1 MIGNALPIPWLRSI
15 YSSSGPSGPKPFI
28 LKIDTNNT
36 AGGPNQPFGIFIDPS
51 YTYDYTVDWGDGTI
65 TSHTGT
71 SSHTYSTPDIYEV
84 KISGECPYIPQWNPQ
99 YGSNYI
105 IDIIQWGDV
114 EFKSLK
120 KTFKNCS
127 FLGNPDGSSITP
139 GVPLTATDTPTFAS
153 DFVFDGLYE
162 WAGDT
167 SLTSIPNLKNWQLP
181 STLTSLERCFYDM
194 NYFDSSVSDWD
205 VSHVGNFKSMF
216 FFCRNWKN
224 GGEDLDGW
232 EVGKNYVGDLNFDEM
247 FYYCEEVVDMKIW
260 KQDLYLLNI
269 NFIST
274 RTMFYFCQK
283 WKLELENWD
292 NASVKIN
299 DIHGM
304 FYAVGFYY
312 AGDNLSSGGRQYT
325 DEGLKTDF
333 FGWDFNTNK
342 TSLDSLFTSACFDA
356 NFNAN
361 LDGHTVTNITDFHQ
375 TFANTFICSPTS
387 IDNWVLGNTP
397 NISMR
402 YTFSGRPFNRHA
414 GPQERRG
421 LDWRGDFGSVQTLN
435 GWDVSNVVDFDG
447 CFNSAQF
454 NTGPDDCKPILG
466 SWTICT
472 DPNVDV
478 SLKRM
483 FRNSQFNDTLVNDTS
498 KWNLSSVV
506 SLEEIF
512 GGAGGTR
519 FNQSLSNWD
528 TSNVT
533 NMRQFVYYNVYF
545 NQDISHFNLEKVTTV
560 NRFFDKSQS
569 YSYGMDW
576 MEMPLITDGTRFQYQ
591 WKFDTQKYTDT
602 LNAWALYYYNRVQSG
617 LTVPQNI
624 DMTFNTISY
633 WGVTNYFINGLNTLP
648 NGLTTRDYL
657 TTPTSA
663 TVPGLGWNLLDGGGI

>member
-342 TSLDSLFTSACFDA
+342 TSLDS
-356 NFNAN
+356 
-361 LDGHTVTNITDFHQ
+361 
-375 TFANTFICSPTS
+375 
-387 IDNWVLGNTP
+387 
-397 NISMR
+397 
-402 YTFSGRPFNRHA
+402 
-414 GPQERRG
+414 
-421 LDWRGDFGSVQTLN
+421 
-435 GWDVSNVVDFDG
+435 
-447 CFNSAQF
+447 
-454 NTGPDDCKPILG
+454 
-466 SWTICT
+466 
-472 DPNVDV
+472 
-478 SLKRM
+478 
-483 FRNSQFNDTLVNDTS
+483 
-498 KWNLSSVV
+498 
-506 SLEEIF
+506 
-512 GGAGGTR
+512 
-519 FNQSLSNWD
+519 
-528 TSNVT
+528 
-533 NMRQFVYYNVYF
+533 
-545 NQDISHFNLEKVTTV
+545 
-560 NRFFDKSQS
+560 
-569 YSYGMDW
+569 
-576 MEMPLITDGTRFQYQ
+576 
-591 WKFDTQKYTDT
+591 
-602 LNAWALYYYNRVQSG
+602 
-617 LTVPQNI
+617 
-624 DMTFNTISY
+624 
-633 WGVTNYFINGLNTLP
+633 
-648 NGLTTRDYL
+648 
-657 TTPTSA
+657 
-663 TVPGLGWNLLDGGGI
+663 